1 MLWVLGVLVMG
12 LCISTESYVA
22 TAWMGGILLG
32 CGVFK
37 LLNEDIENHPAGGP
51 HDANGSSGDCIY
63 LFWVLSMGLF
73 DGASVRQLYL
83 YR

>member
-1 MLWVLGVLVMG
+1 MLWALGVVVMG

-37 LLNEDIENHPAGGP
+37 MLNDDIENHPAGGP
-51 HDANGSSGDCIY
+51 SPYEVYHQLVGVLIIEFIY
-63 LFWVLSMGLF
+63 IIIVNILLP
-73 DGASVRQLYL
+73 
-83 YR
+83 